1 MQRCTAKGGDALE
14 LKWVEDFLSLARHR
28 SFSRAAIERHV
39 TQPALSRRIRALE
52 HWVGAPLFDR
62 SSFPI
67 TLTEFG
73 VQFQPHA
80 EEIVRTAH
88 GVRDDFLL
96 LRRPKGPAIRIVTL
110 YTLAST
116 LVADWVA
123 ALMRDQPRARV
134 VVIPSLQGV
143 GDHFDA
149 LANGLADLLI
159 TYAHAGITDK
169 AIRDNA
175 LEFLTLRHDAF
186 VPVVAPEV
194 FRHFGPTPISE
205 GRGPVP
211 YLSYASYSFS
221 DKLVAP
227 AVRPVV
233 RRLRTVYENG
243 LSECLRAQVLRGAG
257 LAWLPLHLIE
267 EDLQEGRLC
276 EVEHGE
282 RRIPYE
288 IRACRTLGT
297 DAPLRDLF
305 WDMLVSASGPSEPG
319 DTIDTDRPRAMDT
332 VDPG

>member
-1 MQRCTAKGGDALE
+1 ME

-73 VQFQPHA
+73 MQFQPHA

-96 LRRPKGPAIRIVTL
+96 LRRPKGPVVRIVTL
-110 YTLAST
+110 HTLAST

-169 AIRDNA
+169 AIRDSE

-186 VPVVAPEV
+186 VPVVAPAL
-194 FRHFGPTPISE
+194 FRQLGPAPISD
-205 GRGPVP
+205 GKALVP

-227 AVRPVV
+227 AVRPFV

-267 EDLQEGRLC
+267 DDLAAGRLC
-276 EVEHGE
+276 EIERGG

-288 IRACRTLGT
+288 IRACRSLGT
-297 DAPLRDLF
+297 EAPLRDHF
-305 WDMLVSASGPSEPG
+305 WRLLVAGSGAGDPG
-319 DTIDTDRPRAMDT
+319 DTAAVDRPRTMDA

>member
-1 MQRCTAKGGDALE
+1 M
-14 LKWVEDFLSLARHR
+14 EDFLSLARNR

-52 HWVGAPLFDR
+52 DWLGAPLFDR

-73 VQFQPHA
+73 VQFEPHA

-88 GVRDDFLL
+88 GVRDDFRL
-96 LRRPKGPAIRIVTL
+96 LRRPKGPVVRIVTL
-110 YTLAST
+110 HTLAST

-143 GDHFDA
+143 DHYFDA

-169 AIRDNA
+169 AMRDSE

-186 VPVVAPEV
+186 VPVVAPAV
-194 FRHFGPTPISE
+194 FEKLGPAPISE
-205 GRGPVP
+205 GKSMIP

-221 DKLVAP
+221 DKLVTP

-257 LAWLPLHLIE
+257 LAWLPLHLV
-267 EDLQEGRLC
+267 EDDLEDGRLC
-276 EVEHGE
+276 EVEYGN
-282 RRIPYE
+282 RRIAYE
-288 IRACRTLGT
+288 IRACRSLGT

-305 WDMLVSASGPSEPG
+305 WQQLVAESGAGDPG
-319 DTIDTDRPRAMDT
+319 DAAGVDRPRAVDT
-332 VDPG
+332 VDAG